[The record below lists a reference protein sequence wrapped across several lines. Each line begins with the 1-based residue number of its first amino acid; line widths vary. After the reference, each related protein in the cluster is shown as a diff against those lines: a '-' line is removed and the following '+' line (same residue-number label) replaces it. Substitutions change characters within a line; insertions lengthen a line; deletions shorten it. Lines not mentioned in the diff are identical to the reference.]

1 MEARA
6 SSPAQ
11 NSHVY
16 SICVNRK
23 YDYRRKLPHLQ
34 PDRKLFFVTFG
45 THKRWILPPVARD
58 IVLESCLYAHS
69 KRFLLHAVVVMPDH
83 VHLVF
88 MPLSDSAGSFSIPEI
103 MQAIKSFSAHRIN
116 SVLKRRGKVWQDES
130 FDRALRKE
138 QNRDEKIQYMC
149 ENPTR
154 AGLVGDYTQY
164 RWLWINGAVVQPTCT
179 GEDARASIL

>member
-116 SVLKRRGKVWQDES
+116 RFSNGGERSGRMNRLIVPCGKNRTATRRFNTS
-130 FDRALRKE
+130 A
-138 QNRDEKIQYMC
+138 KIQ
-149 ENPTR
+149 PVR
-154 AGLVGDYTQY
+154 V
-164 RWLWINGAVVQPTCT
+164 
-179 GEDARASIL
+179 